1 MIFDIKTTEYYSNIT
16 VMAIV
21 GIDKLSLL
29 DYEDKVS
36 VVLFS
41 QACNFRCPFCHNGD
55 SVLNAQ
61 SEINFDDILA
71 FLKTRSGLVD
81 AVVFS
86 GGEPTLEPDLEVK
99 IRQVKELGFLIK
111 LDTNGTNPE
120 LLEKLLDDNA
130 VDYVAMDI
138 KNSPSLYAETS
149 GVKHINIENIKKSIA
164 IIMNKAPDYEFRTT
178 LVKEFHEHMD
188 YDAFF
193 ELIKGAK
200 RLFLQKFVDR
210 EGCIIKGLHDVDELE
225 ATKLRDYLLSKG
237 LSDVSLRGY

>member
-1 MIFDIKTTEYYSNIT
+1 
-16 VMAIV
+16 MAIV

-29 DYEDKVS
+29 DYEDKVA

-41 QACNFRCPFCHNGD
+41 KACNFRCPFCHNGD
-55 SVLNAQ
+55 SVLGAQ
-61 SEINFDDILA
+61 EELNFDDILA
-71 FLKTRSGLVD
+71 FLKTRVGLVD

-86 GGEPTLEPDLEVK
+86 GGEPTIEPDLEVK
-99 IRQVKELGFLIK
+99 MKAVKELGFLIK

-120 LLEKLLDDNA
+120 LVEKLLDDKV

-138 KNSPSLYAETS
+138 KNSPSLYAETC
-149 GVKHINIENIKKSIA
+149 GVNFIQIEKIKKSIA
-164 IIMNKAPDYEFRTT
+164 VIMSKAPDYEFRTT
-178 LVKEFHEHMD
+178 LVKEFHQRMN
-188 YDAFF
+188 YDAFY

-200 RLFLQKFVDR
+200 KLYLQKFVDR

-237 LSDVSLRGY
+237 LGFVTLRGY

>member
-1 MIFDIKTTEYYSNIT
+1 
-16 VMAIV
+16 MAIV

-36 VVLFS
+36 VVLF
-41 QACNFRCPFCHNGD
+41 AKNCNFRCPFCHNGD

-61 SEINFDDILA
+61 EEINFSEILDY
-71 FLKTRSGLVD
+71 LKTRIGLVD

-86 GGEPTLEPDLEVK
+86 GGEPTLEDNLEVK
-99 IRQVKELGFLIK
+99 IKAVKNLGFLIK

-120 LLEKLLDDNA
+120 LLEKLLDDGV

-138 KNSPSLYAETS
+138 KNSPSLYAETA
-149 GVKHINIENIKKSIA
+149 GVNFIDMDKIKKSIA
-164 IIMNKAPDYEFRTT
+164 IIMSKAPDYEFRTT
-178 LVKEFHEHMD
+178 LVKEFHERMN
-188 YDAFF
+188 YDTFF

-200 RLFLQKFVDR
+200 KLYLQKFVDR
-210 EGCIIKGLHDVDELE
+210 EGCIKKGLHDVDELE

-237 LSDVSLRGY
+237 LEFVELRGY

>member
-1 MIFDIKTTEYYSNIT
+1 MLLKQRYIKVIIR

-41 QACNFRCPFCHNGD
+41 HACNFRCPFCHNGD

-61 SEINFDDILA
+61 TEINFDEILA
-71 FLKTRSGLVD
+71 YLKSRIGLVD

-86 GGEPTLEPDLEVK
+86 GGEPTLEPNLEVK
-99 IRQVKELGFLIK
+99 IRAIKSLGFLIK

-120 LLEKLLDDNA
+120 LLEKLLDEGLI
-130 VDYVAMDI
+130 DYVAMDI

-149 GVKHINIENIKKSIA
+149 GVKSINLDNIKKSIS
-164 IIMNKAPDYEFRTT
+164 IIMKKAPDYEFRTT
-178 LVKEFHEHMD
+178 LVKELHEHMD
-188 YDAFF
+188 YDSFF

-237 LSDVSLRGY
+237 LSDVTLRGY

>member
-1 MIFDIKTTEYYSNIT
+1 
-16 VMAIV
+16 MAIV

-41 QACNFRCPFCHNGD
+41 RACNFRCPFCHNGE

-61 SEINFDDILA
+61 SEIDFAEILA
-71 FLKTRSGLVD
+71 FLKTRKGLVD

-86 GGEPTLEPDLEVK
+86 GGEPTLENDLEVK
-99 IRQVKELGFLIK
+99 IKQVKELGYLIK

-120 LLEKLLDDNA
+120 MVEHLLDEKL

-138 KNSPSLYAETS
+138 KNSPSLYAQTS
-149 GVKHINIENIKKSIA
+149 GVKNINIENIKKSIA
-164 IIMNKAPDYEFRTT
+164 IIMSKAPDYEFRTT

-188 YDAFF
+188 YDAFY
-193 ELIKGAK
+193 ELIKGSK
-200 RLFLQKFVDR
+200 KLFLQKFVDR
-210 EGCIIKGLHDVDELE
+210 EGCIRKGLHDVDELE

-237 LSDVSLRGY
+237 LEFVSLRGY

>member
-1 MIFDIKTTEYYSNIT
+1 
-16 VMAIV
+16 MAIV

-41 QACNFRCPFCHNGD
+41 KACNFRCPFCHNGD

-61 SEINFDDILA
+61 EELNFDDILA
-71 FLKTRSGLVD
+71 FLKTRTGLVD
-81 AVVFS
+81 AVVFT

-99 IRQVKELGFLIK
+99 IKQVRELGFDIK

-120 LLEKLLDDNA
+120 LLEKLLDDGV

-138 KNSPSLYAETS
+138 KNSPSLYAETC
-149 GVKHINIENIKKSIA
+149 GVNNINIENIKKSIS
-164 IIMNKAPDYEFRTT
+164 IIMKKAPDYEFRTT
-178 LVKEFHEHMD
+178 LVHEFHKGMN
-188 YDAFF
+188 YDAFY

-200 RLFLQKFVDR
+200 KLYLQKFVDR

-225 ATKLRDYLLSKG
+225 ATKLREYLLSKG
-237 LSDVSLRGY
+237 LEFVSLRGY

>member
-1 MIFDIKTTEYYSNIT
+1 MTLRQCIIMIIIQ

-36 VVLFS
+36 IVLFS
-41 QACNFRCPFCHNGD
+41 QACNFRCPFCHNGE

-61 SEINFDDILA
+61 SELDFDEILA
-71 FLKTRSGLVD
+71 YLKTRTGLVD

-99 IRQVKELGFLIK
+99 IKAVKSLGFLIK
-111 LDTNGTNPE
+111 LDTNGTNPV
-120 LLEKLLDDNA
+120 LLEKLIDEGLI
-130 VDYVAMDI
+130 DYVAMDI
-138 KNSPSLYAETS
+138 KNSPSLYAKTS
-149 GVKHINIENIKKSIA
+149 GVNNVNLDNIRKSIS
-164 IIMNKAPDYEFRTT
+164 IIMKKAPDYEFRTT
-178 LVKEFHEHMD
+178 LVKEFHAHMD

-200 RLFLQKFVDR
+200 RLYLQKFVDR
-210 EGCIIKGLHDVDELE
+210 EGCIKKGLHDVDEME

-237 LSDVSLRGY
+237 LDFVTLRGY

>member
-1 MIFDIKTTEYYSNIT
+1 
-16 VMAIV
+16 MAIV

-41 QACNFRCPFCHNGD
+41 KACNFRCPFCHNGD

-61 SEINFDDILA
+61 EELSFDDILA
-71 FLKTRSGLVD
+71 FLKTRVGLVD
-81 AVVFS
+81 AVVFT

-99 IRQVKELGFLIK
+99 MKAVKDLGFLIK
-111 LDTNGTNPE
+111 LDTNGTDPE
-120 LLEKLLDDNA
+120 LLEKLLDDKV

-138 KNSPSLYAETS
+138 KNSPSLYAETC
-149 GVKHINIENIKKSIA
+149 GVNFVQIENIKKSIA
-164 IIMNKAPDYEFRTT
+164 IIMSKAPDYEFRTT
-178 LVKEFHEHMD
+178 LVKEFHERMN

-200 RLFLQKFVDR
+200 KLFLQRFVDR
-210 EGCIIKGLHDVDELE
+210 EGCIKKGLHDVDELE
-225 ATKLRDYLLSKG
+225 AAKLRDYLLSKG
-237 LSDVSLRGY
+237 LEFVTLRGY

>member
-1 MIFDIKTTEYYSNIT
+1 MTLRQCIIMIIIQ

-36 VVLFS
+36 IVLFS
-41 QACNFRCPFCHNGD
+41 QACNFRCPFCHNGE

-61 SEINFDDILA
+61 SELDFDEILA
-71 FLKTRSGLVD
+71 YLKTRTGLVD

-99 IRQVKELGFLIK
+99 IKSVKSLGFLIK
-111 LDTNGTNPE
+111 LDTNGTNPV
-120 LLEKLLDDNA
+120 LLEKLIDEGLI
-130 VDYVAMDI
+130 DYVAMDI
-138 KNSPSLYAETS
+138 KNSPSLYAKTS
-149 GVKHINIENIKKSIA
+149 GVTNINLDNIRKSIS
-164 IIMNKAPDYEFRTT
+164 IIMKKAPDYEFRTT

-200 RLFLQKFVDR
+200 RLYLQKFVDR
-210 EGCIIKGLHDVDELE
+210 EGCIKKGLHDVDEME

-237 LSDVSLRGY
+237 LDFVTLRGY

>member
-1 MIFDIKTTEYYSNIT
+1 
-16 VMAIV
+16 MAIV

-36 VVLFS
+36 VVLF
-41 QACNFRCPFCHNGD
+41 AKNCNFRCPFCHNGD

-61 SEINFDDILA
+61 EEINFDEILA
-71 FLKTRSGLVD
+71 YLKTRIGLVD

-86 GGEPTLEPDLEVK
+86 GGEPTLEDDLEVK
-99 IRQVKELGFLIK
+99 IKEVKKLGFLIK

-120 LLEKLLDDNA
+120 LLEKLLDEGV

-138 KNSPSLYAETS
+138 KNSPSLYTETC
-149 GVKHINIENIKKSIA
+149 GVNFIDLDKIKKSIA
-164 IIMNKAPDYEFRTT
+164 IIMSKAPDYEFRTT
-178 LVKEFHEHMD
+178 LVKEFHERMN
-188 YDAFF
+188 YDAFY

-200 RLFLQKFVDR
+200 KLYLQKFVDR
-210 EGCIIKGLHDVDELE
+210 EGCIKKGLHDVDELE

-237 LSDVSLRGY
+237 LGFVELRGY

>member
-1 MIFDIKTTEYYSNIT
+1 
-16 VMAIV
+16 MAIV

-41 QACNFRCPFCHNGD
+41 KACNFRCPFCHNGD

-61 SEINFDDILA
+61 EELDFNDILA
-71 FLKTRSGLVD
+71 YLKTRVGLVD

-86 GGEPTLEPDLEVK
+86 GGEPTLEKDLKVKMLEVK
-99 IRQVKELGFLIK
+99 KLGFLIK
-111 LDTNGTNPE
+111 LDTNGTNPD
-120 LLEKLLDDNA
+120 LLEQLLDEGI

-138 KNSPSLYAETS
+138 KNSPSLYAETA
-149 GVKHINIENIKKSIA
+149 GINFIDINKIKRSIA

-178 LVKEFHEHMD
+178 LVKEFHEKMN
-188 YDAFF
+188 YDAYY

-200 RLFLQKFVDR
+200 KLYLQKFVDR
-210 EGCIIKGLHDVDELE
+210 EGCIKKGLHDVDELE
-225 ATKLRDYLLSKG
+225 ATKLREYLLSKG
-237 LSDVSLRGY
+237 LKFVELRGY

>member
-1 MIFDIKTTEYYSNIT
+1 MTLRQCIIMILIQ

-41 QACNFRCPFCHNGD
+41 KACNFRCPFCHNGD

-61 SEINFDDILA
+61 EELNFDDILA
-71 FLKTRSGLVD
+71 YLKTRTGLVD

-99 IRQVKELGFLIK
+99 IKAVKSLGFLIK
-111 LDTNGTNPE
+111 LDTNGTNPV
-120 LLEKLLDDNA
+120 LLEKLLDEGLI
-130 VDYVAMDI
+130 DYVAMDI

-149 GVKHINIENIKKSIA
+149 GVTNINLDNIKKSIS
-164 IIMNKAPDYEFRTT
+164 IIMKKAPDYEFRTT

-188 YDAFF
+188 YDSFF

-200 RLFLQKFVDR
+200 RLYLQKFVDR
-210 EGCIIKGLHDVDELE
+210 EGCIKKGLHDVDEVE

-237 LSDVSLRGY
+237 LDFIDLRGY

>member
-1 MIFDIKTTEYYSNIT
+1 
-16 VMAIV
+16 MAIV

-41 QACNFRCPFCHNGD
+41 KNCNFRCPFCHNGD
-55 SVLNAQ
+55 SVLGAQ
-61 SEINFDDILA
+61 EEIDFADILA
-71 FLKTRSGLVD
+71 FLKTRVGLVD

-86 GGEPTLEPDLEVK
+86 GGEPTLEEDLESKIKEVK
-99 IRQVKELGFLIK
+99 SLGYLIK

-120 LLEKLLDDNA
+120 LLEKLLDDKV

-138 KNSPSLYAETS
+138 KNSPSLYAQTS
-149 GVKHINIENIKKSIA
+149 GVNHVDMDKIRKSIS

-178 LVKEFHEHMD
+178 LVKEFHEGMN
-188 YDAFF
+188 YDNFF

-237 LSDVSLRGY
+237 LSEVSLRGY

>member
-1 MIFDIKTTEYYSNIT
+1 
-16 VMAIV
+16 MAIV

-41 QACNFRCPFCHNGD
+41 HACNFRCPFCHNGD

-61 SEINFDDILA
+61 SEIDFREILE
-71 FLKTRSGLVD
+71 FLKGRKGLVD

-99 IRQVKELGFLIK
+99 IKAVKDLGFLIK

-120 LLEKLLDDNA
+120 LLEKLLDDGL

-138 KNSPSLYAETS
+138 KNSPSLYAQTA
-149 GVKHINIENIKKSIA
+149 GINFVDIECIKKSIA
-164 IIMNKAPDYEFRTT
+164 IIMKKAKDYEFRTT
-178 LVKEFHEHMD
+178 LVKEFHEHMN

-210 EGCIIKGLHDVDELE
+210 EGCIIKGLHDVDEVE

-237 LSDVSLRGY
+237 LSEVSLRGY

>member
-1 MIFDIKTTEYYSNIT
+1 
-16 VMAIV
+16 MAIV

-41 QACNFRCPFCHNGD
+41 KACNFRCPFCHNGD

-61 SEINFDDILA
+61 EELDFNDILA
-71 FLKTRSGLVD
+71 FLKTRTGLVD
-81 AVVFS
+81 AVVFT

-99 IRQVKELGFLIK
+99 IKAVRELGFDIK

-120 LLEKLLDDNA
+120 LLEKLLDDGV

-138 KNSPSLYAETS
+138 KNSPSLYAETC
-149 GVKHINIENIKKSIA
+149 GVNFIQIENIKKSIA
-164 IIMNKAPDYEFRTT
+164 IIMSKAPDYEFRTT
-178 LVKEFHEHMD
+178 LVKEFHEKMN

-200 RLFLQKFVDR
+200 KLYLQKFVDR
-210 EGCIIKGLHDVDELE
+210 EGCIKKGLHEVDELE
-225 ATKLRDYLLSKG
+225 AGKLRDYLLSKG
-237 LSDVSLRGY
+237 LQFVTLRGY

>member
-1 MIFDIKTTEYYSNIT
+1 
-16 VMAIV
+16 MAIV

-41 QACNFRCPFCHNGD
+41 KACNFRCPFCHNGE

-61 SEINFDDILA
+61 EELNFDDILA
-71 FLKTRSGLVD
+71 FLKTRTGLVD
-81 AVVFS
+81 AVVFT

-99 IRQVKELGFLIK
+99 IKQVRELGFDIK

-120 LLEKLLDDNA
+120 LLEKLLDDGV

-138 KNSPSLYAETS
+138 KNSPSLYAKTC
-149 GVKHINIENIKKSIA
+149 GVNNINIENIKKSIS
-164 IIMNKAPDYEFRTT
+164 IIMKKAPDYEFRTT
-178 LVKEFHEHMD
+178 LVHEFHKGMN
-188 YDAFF
+188 YDAFY

-200 RLFLQKFVDR
+200 KLYLQKFVDR

-237 LSDVSLRGY
+237 LEFVSLRGY

>member
-1 MIFDIKTTEYYSNIT
+1 
-16 VMAIV
+16 MAIV

-29 DYEDKVS
+29 DYEDKVA

-41 QACNFRCPFCHNGD
+41 HACNFRCPFCHNGD

-61 SEINFDDILA
+61 NEINFDEILE
-71 FLKTRSGLVD
+71 FIKSRRGLVD

-99 IRQVKELGFLIK
+99 IKAVKSLGFDIK

-120 LLEKLLDDNA
+120 LVEKLLDEGLL
-130 VDYVAMDI
+130 DYVAMDI

-149 GVKHINIENIKKSIA
+149 GVKSINIENIKKSIS

-188 YDAFF
+188 YDAFYK
-193 ELIKGAK
+193 LIKGAK
-200 RLFLQKFVDR
+200 KLYLQKFVDR
-210 EGCIIKGLHDVDELE
+210 EGCIKKGLHDVDELE

-237 LSDVSLRGY
+237 LRFVSLRGY

>member
-1 MIFDIKTTEYYSNIT
+1 
-16 VMAIV
+16 MAIV

-41 QACNFRCPFCHNGD
+41 HACNFRCPFCHNGD

-61 SEINFDDILA
+61 TEINFDEILDY
-71 FLKTRSGLVD
+71 LKSRIGLVD

-99 IRQVKELGFLIK
+99 IKAVKSLGFLIK

-120 LLEKLLDDNA
+120 IVESLLDQCL

-138 KNSPSLYAETS
+138 KNSPSLYAQTS
-149 GVKHINIENIKKSIA
+149 GVKSVNLDNIKKSIS
-164 IIMNKAPDYEFRTT
+164 IIMKKAPDYEFRTT

-188 YDAFF
+188 YDSFF

>member
-1 MIFDIKTTEYYSNIT
+1 MTLRQCIIMIIIQ

-36 VVLFS
+36 IVLFS
-41 QACNFRCPFCHNGD
+41 QACNFRCPFCHNGE

-61 SEINFDDILA
+61 SELDFDEILA
-71 FLKTRSGLVD
+71 YLKTRTGLVD

-99 IRQVKELGFLIK
+99 IKAVKSLGFLIK
-111 LDTNGTNPE
+111 LDTYGTNPV
-120 LLEKLLDDNA
+120 LLEKLIDEGLI
-130 VDYVAMDI
+130 DYVAMDI
-138 KNSPSLYAETS
+138 KNSPSLYAKTS
-149 GVKHINIENIKKSIA
+149 GVTNVNIDNIRKSIS
-164 IIMNKAPDYEFRTT
+164 IIMKKAPDYEFRTT

-200 RLFLQKFVDR
+200 RLYLQKFVDR
-210 EGCIIKGLHDVDELE
+210 EGCIKKGLHDVDEME

-237 LSDVSLRGY
+237 LDFVTLRGY

>member
-1 MIFDIKTTEYYSNIT
+1 
-16 VMAIV
+16 MAIV

-41 QACNFRCPFCHNGD
+41 KACNFRCPFCHNGD

-61 SEINFDDILA
+61 EELDFNEILA
-71 FLKTRSGLVD
+71 YLKTRIGLVD

-99 IRQVKELGFLIK
+99 MKAVKSLGFEIK

-120 LLEKLLDDNA
+120 LLEKLLDEKV

-138 KNSPSLYAETS
+138 KNSPSLYAETA
-149 GVKHINIENIKKSIA
+149 GIKNLNLDNIKRSIS
-164 IIMNKAPDYEFRTT
+164 IIMEKAPDYEFRTT
-178 LVKEFHEHMD
+178 LVKEFHEKMD

-193 ELIKGAK
+193 ELVKGAK
-200 RLFLQKFVDR
+200 KVFLQKFVDR
-210 EGCIIKGLHDVDELE
+210 EGCIRKGLHDVDELE

-237 LSDVSLRGY
+237 LEFVTLRGY